1 MYIQQWE
8 RWLQRRFLATG
19 KWVKGP
25 FLVRLSATD
34 FKIYVSWTKTIFW
47 TFLHLQFFGYLNSIG
62 QAFVTHVNNLSPW
75 GLRGMKWSSSFKYQN
90 LLVCVQAVLAWLVGR
105 LERPE
110 KLDRPWNQFERCS
123 ETTTRYTR
131 PRLLFVLLIT
141 VKSQK
146 LQGMDLSW
154 CFRVTSTSNEKWLV
168 EDMAAACSALAT
180 CPGPGGI
187 VNLTSVQGL
196 KVTISFF
203 SSWGL

>member
-1 MYIQQWE
+1 MIPSFAERNAHAVDWGRNPKKNCISLMYIQQWE

-25 FLVRLSATD
+25 FPVRLSATD

-62 QAFVTHVNNLSPW
+62 QAFVTHVNSLSSW
-75 GLRGMKWSSSFKYQN
+75 GLRGMKWSSSFKCQN

-131 PRLLFVLLIT
+131 PRLLFVLLIN
-141 VKSQK
+141 VKS
-146 LQGMDLSW
+146 W
-154 CFRVTSTSNEKWLV
+154 CYRAWI
-168 EDMAAACSALAT
+168 
-180 CPGPGGI
+180 CPD
-187 VNLTSVQGL
+187 VSVSRL
-196 KVTISFF
+196 P
-203 SSWGL
+203 